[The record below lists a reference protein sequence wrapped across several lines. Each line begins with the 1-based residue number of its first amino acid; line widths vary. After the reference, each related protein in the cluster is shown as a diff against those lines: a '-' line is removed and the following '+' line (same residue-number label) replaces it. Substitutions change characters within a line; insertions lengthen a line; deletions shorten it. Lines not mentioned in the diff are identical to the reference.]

1 MSKYKI
7 GDRVRVINGIEK
19 LQYAMRGRIGTVA
32 AVHEIDGVQ
41 HCRVLI
47 DGFDNPHKV
56 DPTITFHYNQLAP
69 WLNDSKDAKEIAL
82 GRINNY
88 LKYKNNE
95 YKKEVAKQT
104 VIPKIKDVIYNDP
117 ATIVFWED
125 GTKTVVK
132 CKNEKFDPEK
142 GLAMAFSKK
151 MLGNKGN
158 YYEVFK
164 KWLPKEEKSKSTDII
179 KDISSKIGKPKPQTF
194 TFDIK
199 PIDINKKLFEALT
212 GAPSGTTIQFED
224 AKEEPKRNPVEEA
237 YKKLVDHRDNNG
249 EINFDELIG
258 LLGEAL
264 DD

>member
-1 MSKYKI
+1 MSEYKV
-7 GDRVRVINGIEK
+7 GDRVKIIG
-19 LQYAMRGRIGTVA
+19 GIGTPESSMIGRVGT
-32 AVHEIDGVQ
+32 VVRSKIFFEGVKYF
-41 HCRVLI
+41 VLV
-47 DGFDNPHKV
+47 DGFDNPRIHDGTCLYSSANLSPWRGDTKEA
-56 DPTITFHYNQLAP
+56 ILAARIRYN
-69 WLNDSKDAKEIAL
+69 NMIA
-82 GRINNY
+82 
-88 LKYKNNE
+88 NNE
-95 YKKEVAKQT
+95 NRISKLL
-104 VIPKIKDVIYNDP
+104 PKIKNVIYNDP

-151 MLGNKGN
+151 MFGNKGN

-164 KWLPKEEKSKSTDII
+164 KWLLKEEKSESADII
-179 KDISSKIGKPKPQTF
+179 KDISSKIAKPKPQTF
-194 TFDIK
+194 TFDLK

-212 GAPSGTTIQFED
+212 GAPSGTTTQFED